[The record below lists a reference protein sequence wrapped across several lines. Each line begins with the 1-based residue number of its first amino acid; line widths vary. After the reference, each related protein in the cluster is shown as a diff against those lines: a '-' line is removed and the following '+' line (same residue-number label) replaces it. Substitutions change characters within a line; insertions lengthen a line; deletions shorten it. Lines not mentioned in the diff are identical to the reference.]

1 MQTKIHKTLK
11 ILAPGNSL
19 KRRVVYSLAIV
30 RLILAP
36 VIFLTIYYLFEM
48 GAIVNRIVNI
58 DAPAT
63 TLAEQISVEMLQ
75 ARRSERNYFLV
86 NDPEYLQANRQAADK
101 SNAWL
106 CRSTALNPQKELP
119 RKGS

>member
-1 MQTKIHKTLK
+1 METRIQKTFK
-11 ILAPGNSL
+11 ILAPGSSL
-19 KRRVVYSLAIV
+19 KRRVAYSLAIV

-48 GAIVNRIVNI
+48 GKIVNRIVNI

-75 ARRSERNYFLV
+75 ARRSERDYFLSQ
-86 NDPEYLQANRQAADK
+86 DTAYLQANQQAINRIDQLGWAD
-101 SNAWL
+101 W
-106 CRSTALNPQKELP
+106 
-119 RKGS
+119 